1 MVLLKAHINTLATA
15 MDVPHCALY
24 HLHRLYA
31 HTREW
36 ADLDPRDLLM
46 VSAYIRSLPRA
57 KARDIPVFLSHSVL
71 GEGGGKAGATA
82 YRLVTVRLL
91 SGLELVM
98 ITGSE
103 PTLTTALQIC
113 RRLTSQQLLGEIRT
127 SLQHASRHVPG
138 PTHTHTHTHT
148 HIHAHAH
155 THAHK
160 HTHTNIHTHRLPHL
174 SPGCGGLFTGPPG
187 PPCARLL
194 LPLATPERC
203 LVRSHTRTACT
214 P

>member
-1 MVLLKAHINTLATA
+1 

-148 HIHAHAH
+148 RTCTYTRTQ

-160 HTHTNIHTHRLPHL
+160 HTHAQAP
-174 SPGCGGLFTGPPG
+174 SPFPRVWRAVYWSTGTAVCSPAS
-187 PPCARLL
+187 PPCYPRTMPRQITHAHSL
-194 LPLATPERC
+194 
-203 LVRSHTRTACT
+203 HTVAEFCCVSIMLFKKS
-214 P
+214 